1 MLGVIAAHRDA
12 QAPDIEIRAPLSG
25 RLAYAGILAL
35 GTVMAGVVTIAL
47 IGRGTIWAVL
57 AAGALA
63 VWVAYF
69 YRLTNLAVVVRGD
82 TLRARNLFSTHRVE
96 ASTVRAVTL
105 GESSVAKSPNQTVVL
120 VLEDGRRIPLDA
132 CARTLQSRR
141 TLRRVEDFQ
150 SRLEQWSQRSDTPP
164 AVATAAGRDAS

>member
-1 MLGVIAAHRDA
+1 
-12 QAPDIEIRAPLSG
+12 
-25 RLAYAGILAL
+25 
-35 GTVMAGVVTIAL
+35 MAGVVTIAL

-69 YRLTNLAVVVRGD
+69 YRLLHLAVVVRGD
-82 TLRARNLFSTHRVE
+82 SLQARNLFSTHRLA
-96 ASTVRAVTL
+96 ASAVQAVTL

-120 VLEDGRRIPLDA
+120 VLEDGRRIALDA

-150 SRLEQWSQRSDTPP
+150 QRLERWSQRSQTPE
-164 AVATAAGRDAS
+164 AVGSAASRDAS

>member
-1 MLGVIAAHRDA
+1 MLSVITAHRHA

-35 GTVMAGVVTIAL
+35 GTVMATAVTIAL

-69 YRLTNLAVVVRGD
+69 YRLLHLAVVVRGD
-82 TLRARNLFSTHRVE
+82 SLQARNLFSTHRLA
-96 ASTVRAVTL
+96 ASAVQAVTL

-120 VLEDGRRIPLDA
+120 VLEDGRRIALDA

-150 SRLEQWSQRSDTPP
+150 QRLERWSQRSQTPE
-164 AVATAAGRDAS
+164 AVGSAASRDAS